1 MKKPILATNI
11 DNLLIAHEAFVE
23 PHKAW
28 FDRAIKKTGNK
39 SLSKWKGAEP
49 YWPGVDEAMKQLMPN
64 ASQEKRNAQART
76 WYQKDVITYIQKHPE
91 VVINPIASKL
101 KKLKGKYRLAL
112 ITTNTQNYINRIL
125 EVANLDGIY
134 DIIVASQTNEE
145 PQKSELV
152 SKIIQEYGIPR
163 YYLSG
168 KPEPKII
175 ELLKEKGVKIISLDD
190 LDSL

>member
-49 YWPGVDEAMKQLMPN
+49 YWPAVDEAMKQLMPN

-101 KKLKGKYRLAL
+101 KKLFLASVAE
-112 ITTNTQNYINRIL
+112 IYKSDVFIINTSVHYYVQHIWFCQ
-125 EVANLDGIY
+125 VFFIY
-134 DIIVASQTNEE
+134 DFIHST
-145 PQKSELV
+145 
-152 SKIIQEYGIPR
+152 
-163 YYLSG
+163 
-168 KPEPKII
+168 
-175 ELLKEKGVKIISLDD
+175 
-190 LDSL
+190 